1 MYLKRKADAYLNA
14 WKSDPNRSPLI
25 IKGPRQVG
33 KTETIDYFAAHN
45 YRSVVEIN
53 FVEEPK
59 YRAITADG
67 YGADTIVRN
76 ISLIDPA
83 KKFIPGDTLI
93 FFDEIQAH
101 PDIVTALKFFKID
114 GKYDVICSGSML
126 GISYKQIESNSVG
139 YKTDYEMRSLDF
151 EEFLWARGYD
161 EAVIESMFTHLCDAT
176 PFSEVEMNVF
186 STAFMDYC
194 VLGGMP
200 AVVASHIR
208 TGTFEEHCNCSASLF
223 WTTRRISANTRKDS
237 IRHEFSTC
245 STIFPCNSP
254 RKTRSSKSA
263 RLPAE
268 RVSKTIED
276 AWNGLKPR
284 EW

>member
-67 YGADTIVRN
+67 YGANTIVRN

-101 PDIVTALKFFKID
+101 PDIATAL
-114 GKYDVICSGSML
+114 
-126 GISYKQIESNSVG
+126 
-139 YKTDYEMRSLDF
+139 
-151 EEFLWARGYD
+151 
-161 EAVIESMFTHLCDAT
+161 
-176 PFSEVEMNVF
+176 P
-186 STAFMDYC
+186 
-194 VLGGMP
+194 
-200 AVVASHIR
+200 VV
-208 TGTFEEHCNCSASLF
+208 
-223 WTTRRISANTRKDS
+223 
-237 IRHEFSTC
+237 
-245 STIFPCNSP
+245 
-254 RKTRSSKSA
+254 
-263 RLPAE
+263 
-268 RVSKTIED
+268 
-276 AWNGLKPR
+276 
-284 EW
+284 

>member
-83 KKFIPGDTLI
+83 KKSFRAI
-93 FFDEIQAH
+93 
-101 PDIVTALKFFKID
+101 
-114 GKYDVICSGSML
+114 
-126 GISYKQIESNSVG
+126 
-139 YKTDYEMRSLDF
+139 RS
-151 EEFLWARGYD
+151 
-161 EAVIESMFTHLCDAT
+161 S
-176 PFSEVEMNVF
+176 F
-186 STAFMDYC
+186 STKSRPI
-194 VLGGMP
+194 L
-200 AVVASHIR
+200 
-208 TGTFEEHCNCSASLF
+208 
-223 WTTRRISANTRKDS
+223 ISPL
-237 IRHEFSTC
+237 H
-245 STIFPCNSP
+245 
-254 RKTRSSKSA
+254 
-263 RLPAE
+263 
-268 RVSKTIED
+268 
-276 AWNGLKPR
+276 
-284 EW
+284 